1 VKQENF
7 EIKKDYQTIVS
18 NKILKMA
25 IIRGKVSKCF
35 SDRAN
40 KKTSIRQFVFS
51 AVRSYYFETYEC
63 HAAEGLF

>member
-25 IIRGKVSKCF
+25 IIRGKEAF
-35 SDRAN
+35 
-40 KKTSIRQFVFS
+40 
-51 AVRSYYFETYEC
+51 
-63 HAAEGLF
+63 